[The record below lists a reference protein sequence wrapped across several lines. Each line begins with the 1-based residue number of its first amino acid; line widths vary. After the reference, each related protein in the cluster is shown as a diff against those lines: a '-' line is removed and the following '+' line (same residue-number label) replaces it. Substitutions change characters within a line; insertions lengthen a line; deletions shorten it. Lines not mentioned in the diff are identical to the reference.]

1 MGTMYGAHVFEGFR
15 ALDTAMY
22 RQKSIKRLVVV

>member
-1 MGTMYGAHVFEGFR
+1 MGIMYGAHVFEEFR

-22 RQKSIKRLVVV
+22 TQKSIKHLVLV